1 MIKTKS
7 KVEHHLLYNYYF
19 IFLFRI
25 LYNIMANEFVNGD
38 YKGRLR
44 NAARIGRDDGTCK
57 MTYHCSDLDKF

>member
-1 MIKTKS
+1 MIKTKI
-7 KVEHHLLYNYYF
+7 KDYF

>member
-1 MIKTKS
+1 M
-7 KVEHHLLYNYYF
+7 
-19 IFLFRI
+19 
-25 LYNIMANEFVNGD
+25 YNIMANEFVNGD